1 MKNSIISFVSPA
13 RRELTIGIAAIAV
26 FLAVGR
32 FIMLDGTAWNVM
44 ALIAVAALAAAVGR
58 KVDGVRA
65 LDIPARTW
73 FPGAMAVQVAGVAAL
88 SGIATLSMWIS
99 YARNPWYSVFDLFV
113 VTNGG
118 GAPFR
123 DTNGEPYL
131 VEGAGTDPSTWALT
145 YLVLLACFLAA
156 AGSGTAFGVAVAAWS
171 PAAAIAVPLAGFAI
185 VYVSGIAASF
195 TGMRFADPVLS
206 AFVWTI
212 PLTIAAIGFTLFASN
227 RVEP

>member
-73 FPGAMAVQVAGVAAL
+73 FPGAMVVQVAGVAAL

-113 VTNGG
+113 VTNG
-118 GAPFR
+118 
-123 DTNGEPYL
+123 EPYL

-156 AGSGTAFGVAVAAWS
+156 AGAGTAFGVAVAAWS
-171 PAAAIAVPLAGFAI
+171 PAAAIAVPLAGLAI
-185 VYVSGIAASF
+185 VYVSGLAASF

-206 AFVWTI
+206 AYVWTI
-212 PLTIAAIGFTLFASN
+212 PLAIAAIGFTWFASN